1 MAQYRHTINNM
12 LFDSDT
18 DDSSYEP
25 EDYTAD
31 ESEEEEEG
39 KESKEE
45 EEEEYD
51 EQEELEEELIEFIQD
66 LAYTYQWNNKCSL
79 LLFFIFV
86 NTL

>member
-1 MAQYRHTINNM
+1 MAQYRHTINDM

-31 ESEEEEEG
+31 ESEEEEEDT
-39 KESKEE
+39 ESEE

-51 EQEELEEELIEFIQD
+51 EQEELEEELIELIQD
-66 LAYTYQWNNKCSL
+66 LAYTYRVEQ
-79 LLFFIFV
+79 
-86 NTL
+86 